1 MAAPWQQMLNP
12 VENSEGWELAGEG
25 KMDLWQI
32 TTLHQKFDV
41 KPISREADIGV
52 VNGANTF
59 YFFFVLHISYNLRGK
74 GKESQEIME
83 TY

>member
-1 MAAPWQQMLNP
+1 M
-12 VENSEGWELAGEG
+12 
-25 KMDLWQI
+25 
-32 TTLHQKFDV
+32 LHQKFDV